1 MEKLTKINI
10 NVILCANSD
19 EKVTNIENI
28 FNVLKRQAN
37 DRQTFDII
45 TVINAIGVDESS
57 ETFTLV
63 YAFVKQDD
71 KSSQINI
78 ADVASFEIKNE
89 FNDEF
94 SKYSNISQ
102 GQMYSRIHID
112 NRYFPGAGQYELQI
126 YKFEGEV
133 DSEKID
139 KIRKTGEYEDKIECI
154 VNFEIVE

>member
-37 DRQTFDII
+37 DRQTFDIV

-63 YAFVKQDD
+63 YAFVKHDD
-71 KSSQINI
+71 KSLQINI

-102 GQMYSRIHID
+102 GQMYSRTHID
-112 NRYFPGAGQYELQI
+112 NMYFPGIGEYELQV

-133 DSEKID
+133 DKEKID
-139 KIRKTGEYEDKIECI
+139 KIRKTNEYEDMVECI
-154 VNFEIVE
+154 LNFEIVE